1 MVSGYVFLCVTQV
14 QKIRKAL
21 EKIGLEKEFQFMSME
36 NLKVTKCWRVKD
48 FKTQSSKCVRN
59 AYLCVCVSGWF
70 GGGVPGPGEESD
82 FGVYSSKQPRLH
94 RDGQKVQPG
103 LCQKREGK

>member
-1 MVSGYVFLCVTQV
+1 MHICV
-14 QKIRKAL
+14 
-21 EKIGLEKEFQFMSME
+21 
-36 NLKVTKCWRVKD
+36 
-48 FKTQSSKCVRN
+48 
-59 AYLCVCVSGWF
+59 CVCVSGWF

>member
-1 MVSGYVFLCVTQV
+1 MH
-14 QKIRKAL
+14 I
-21 EKIGLEKEFQFMSME
+21 
-36 NLKVTKCWRVKD
+36 
-48 FKTQSSKCVRN
+48 
-59 AYLCVCVSGWF
+59 CVCVSGWF
-70 GGGVPGPGEESD
+70 SGGVPGPGEESD